1 MTYRL
6 NFLTLLLYPS
16 LKFLLQTFLDPSD
29 SQLCNLRQLTMI
41 KTRIILQTKAL
52 AAQNL
57 AHCLRV
63 INILRSKKAL
73 LLLMKISRL
82 LPVTLVCVLFAK
94 GIKLFNLSCSL
105 LTGLRLNPLTPIIFH
120 ERRLPSLLTNSIL
133 TTIRRRNRIQGRV
146 LLTDHRIRSLYLW

>member
-1 MTYRL
+1 
-6 NFLTLLLYPS
+6 
-16 LKFLLQTFLDPSD
+16 
-29 SQLCNLRQLTMI
+29 MI

-63 INILRSKKAL
+63 IHILRSKKAL

-120 ERRLPSLLTNSIL
+120 ERRFPSLLTNSIL
-133 TTIRRRNRIQGRV
+133 TTIRRRNRIQGLV
-146 LLTDHRIRSLYLW
+146 LLTDHRIRSLYLWWEWHSRCKVPIMSLCLQRFQFSHPLFHNFFS

>member
-1 MTYRL
+1 
-6 NFLTLLLYPS
+6 
-16 LKFLLQTFLDPSD
+16 
-29 SQLCNLRQLTMI
+29 MI

-57 AHCLRV
+57 AHCLWV
-63 INILRSKKAL
+63 INILRTKKAL

-82 LPVTLVCVLFAK
+82 LPVTLVCVIFAK

-105 LTGLRLNPLTPIIFH
+105 LAGLRLNPLTPIIFH
-120 ERRLPSLLTNSIL
+120 ERRLPSLLSNSIL

-146 LLTDHRIRSLYLW
+146 LLTDHWIRSLYLWREWHSRCMVPIMSLCLQLFQFSHPLFHNFFS